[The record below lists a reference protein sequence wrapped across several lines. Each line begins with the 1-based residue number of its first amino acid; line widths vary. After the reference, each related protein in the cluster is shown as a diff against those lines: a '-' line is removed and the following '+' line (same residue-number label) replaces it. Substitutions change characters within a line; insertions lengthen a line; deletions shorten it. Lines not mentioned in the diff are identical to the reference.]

1 MVEDSTGAPWLWQIR
16 KFQDDCVVMLREI
29 RGQRLQGGRYPT
41 RQEHISASACD
52 AGILVEI
59 ADNWDHGWQIPYI
72 VLRIAAR
79 GLYAH
84 PDVLDMVVQGVRIH
98 SYVEE
103 ILHFVN
109 QRGYALG
116 LLEAEV
122 CGRYEA
128 PWDRDEPH
136 PLITLQAMT
145 EEVDDMARVIV
156 ERLMDEA

>member
-1 MVEDSTGAPWLWQIR
+1 
-16 KFQDDCVVMLREI
+16 
-29 RGQRLQGGRYPT
+29 
-41 RQEHISASACD
+41 
-52 AGILVEI
+52 
-59 ADNWDHGWQIPYI
+59 

-109 QRGYALG
+109 RRGYALG
-116 LLEAEV
+116 LLDAEI

-128 PWDRDEPH
+128 PLDREEPH
-136 PLITLQAMT
+136 PLIALQAMT
-145 EEVDDMARVIV
+145 EELDDMARVIV